1 MELVYSP
8 PSSFLARIV
17 LDLAD
22 LDGRGLHPLPIF
34 RSLPTVPVYFRT
46 SRGMLVPYVKL
57 VPWQPD
63 KKLPIACIRS
73 GPMQDT
79 IMSTVAI
86 SMMLE
91 KNRFL
96 RVRVQGSGI
105 TLRY

>member
-1 MELVYSP
+1 VEKEWRAVVRQRE
-8 PSSFLARIV
+8 FLKQGS
-17 LDLAD
+17 D
-22 LDGRGLHPLPIF
+22 DGGKTP
-34 RSLPTVPVYFRT
+34 VPAYFRT

-73 GPMQDT
+73 GPTLDT
-79 IMSTVAI
+79 TMATVAI

-91 KNRFL
+91 KNKFPG
-96 RVRVQGSGI
+96 VRMQGSDI